1 MKKKSIMLISSIL
14 AMALLCPTFA
24 SCTPQAS
31 TEESS
36 SSETQ
41 GSESESSSGGS
52 YIEGS
57 GAESSSATSG
67 EQSGSDSESKEQ
79 SSNNSESS
87 ESEGS
92 ESETTGNGNG
102 NSGGNES
109 SSAEA
114 FNNQA
119 LIEYA
124 NSIKN
129 GVNYYYPTAKR
140 ESAVLENLE
149 MILEYGL
156 LQSGNKQVTS
166 LTNKNGGVYLEN
178 SMDVFV
184 RMNSGNT
191 YYASTSKT
199 STTSNLFRLGYYFY
213 EARYEGQDFLNSAKI
228 KYTKNIDLSQGCAK
242 TNNVTYTVSNGEIN
256 ATLVS
261 TSDPYLVLKDDNF
274 TNKDG
279 FTFLEFSI
287 KADSSIRAA
296 QVYFNTGSGF
306 NADQTYKLSLVAD
319 GNYHTYTIPLPLISG
334 FNGGI
339 KALRFDLDSTVVGSS
354 YSIKD
359 AKLMVAE
366 TSDLPVGLSIARSFN
381 AYSDKLHHVLQV
393 SAVTATS
400 NVKEIGMITKIDAN
414 KVTAVIVKDSK
425 GSHSSINGVDWAS
438 AEYVGFNVTGAGIF
452 GYILPADNA
461 SGSIKVTLENGY
473 YVIEQT
479 KAVENGTISPSV
491 EGTNNANDFYMGQ
504 RIYTDSNNDFAE
516 FVYEAECE
524 RHPIANKFFK
534 LTSDSSPNTAYV
546 GYDALR
552 GIYVFSYG
560 YTAIS
565 SNDYPTVKFSIRS
578 SDYDRKIYV
587 MAYNPGST
595 VVETSVLINNSDML
609 IPVPVEVGKNFSE
622 AAGERNLYNID
633 DPTYSESI
641 VPLVL
646 KKDTVYRYGIVN
658 AYYKWGNFPLKQV
671 SWIQFRAP
679 YYHLSTAM
687 TETNCITPYYTTRT
701 SRDLNTLPD
710 FRAMSAPP
718 FSGEQRNSGGTHH
731 FLKYTDANGNF
742 ITSENTLNV
751 IGSYGPTYA
760 DVTMDYIT
768 EDGKIKVT
776 YNHMEMPQ
784 EDENRTYYEM
794 TYEILED
801 VSFNDFAKDFSFYS
815 VRSNDPKGVYT
826 LLGYLDENDQSKV
839 VNAKMAGDDAVYYT
853 LGKDVPYFSYM
864 KMTEDRGNGTGYVN
878 LAFIVHSSSFI
889 IGGQPVKP
897 NFKLADLGGTLSLS
911 LDYGAL
917 TLKKGDK
924 ITINAILMPWG
935 SQETIYD
942 GSNGKAPDQNV
953 LDVRQNSVKNPLRA
967 EAVKDCEVIDTV
979 YVPMLKTTNGKTAEF
994 TIKGGND
1001 NCAIRIYG
1009 FNKLTVPKVYELI
1022 DGEWVYLK
1030 LSSAYYSY
1038 NQDAVRMYDGYMVY
1052 YDEDGTFSYSF
1063 VAEMKNGEART
1074 FKISCEND
1082 FGSWGSIDNSD
1093 IISNAVQDENIN
1105 IIVKGESLF
1114 NAADGAVGFGRVEYL
1129 ESENAVRFYADP
1141 NKDAAYFYA
1150 FQANIFET
1158 GDYFV
1163 IKYRAAKNGGAP
1175 STFKFYT
1182 STFEKGA
1189 TYDNHH
1195 WSTGTLIRDDEWH
1208 VLVIDISEYEKL
1220 KKDKFENADEP
1231 REYYNTFP
1239 ESEDDGL
1246 YYATFLRLDI
1256 FNQILSENVYIDIQ
1270 YLGFSNDLEKIKTYN
1285 NDLYEIQFSS
1295 TAANKYE
1302 LIPTGG
1308 STPPSG
1314 GDDTDN
1320 TEGSTTESEKVETEA
1335 TTETTASEVT
1345 EPETEPE
1352 EDGMKIEVGG
1362 EALYNLTQTT
1372 QGSLVNMT
1380 TQYMDG
1386 YTRFTVVSGKTNG
1399 YFNVFNR
1406 NEAESGKYLVI
1417 KYRLPKNNASTVST
1431 IKFFISTTQG
1441 GTAAT
1446 NNFYSSGVLISD
1458 DKWHVFVIDL
1468 EKYEAERDKT
1478 NEFLPSE
1485 VDGKYYPKFL
1495 QLYLFADTA
1504 FNDGTYIDVEY
1515 VGMCANFNTVKLRNT
1530 DIGTIELSK
1539 TNLTTP
1545 KYQKITNEYR
1555 YLDPTS
1561 GYTLADKYFCFHG
1574 EKINGTSVNYNSVS
1588 NKGITEF
1595 NLNETLTGTTLT
1607 VGGWCPVEGG
1617 TSKYMW
1623 SIDGKTWYQCPG
1635 TPTDTTSV
1643 LSAASGQ
1650 MSGAYTF
1657 NEADGVGGRF
1667 NLSIDLSDYKGQT
1680 VDVRIAS
1687 IPVGSTNSL
1696 AVLTVINNVTVSQ

>member
-14 AMALLCPTFA
+14 AMTLLCSTFA
-24 SCTPQAS
+24 SCTPILFPGVGTSDETQS
-31 TEESS
+31 SEIESS
-36 SSETQ
+36 SKT
-41 GSESESSSGGS
+41 
-52 YIEGS
+52 EGNS
-57 GAESSSATSG
+57 TESSSATNG
-67 EQSGSDSESKEQ
+67 
-79 SSNNSESS
+79 

-92 ESETTGNGNG
+92 ESESTNNGNGNG
-102 NSGGNES
+102 NGNES
-109 SSAEA
+109 SSAET
-114 FNNQA
+114 FNNQT

-129 GVNYYYPTAKR
+129 GVNYYYPDAKR

-156 LQSGNKQVTS
+156 LKNGNKQVTS
-166 LTNKNGGVYLEN
+166 LSNKNGGVYLEN

-228 KYTKNIDLSQGCAK
+228 KYTKNINLSLGCAK
-242 TNNVTYTVSNGEIN
+242 TNNVTYTVSDGVIN
-256 ATLVS
+256 ATLAS

-274 TNKDG
+274 INKDG

-287 KADSSIRAA
+287 KADSSIRAG

-306 NADQTYKLSLVAD
+306 NADQTYKLSLIAD

-334 FNGGI
+334 FNGKI
-339 KALRFDLDSTVVGSS
+339 TALRFDLDGAIGSN

-381 AYSDKLHHVLQV
+381 AYSDKLHHVIQV
-393 SAVTATS
+393 SAVNKTS
-400 NVKEIGMITKIDAN
+400 DIKEVGMLTKLDAA
-414 KVTAVIVKDSK
+414 KVTAVLVKDAK
-425 GSHSSINGVDWAS
+425 GTHSSIDGVDWAS
-438 AEYVGFNVTGAGIF
+438 VEYVGFNIKGAGIF
-452 GYILPADNA
+452 GYILPADNN
-461 SGSIKVTLENGY
+461 SGSIKVTLEGDN

-479 KAVENGTISPSV
+479 KAVKDGTIFPSV

-504 RIYTDSNNDFAE
+504 RIYTDTNNDFAE

-524 RHPIANKFFK
+524 RHPIDNKFFK
-534 LTSDSSPNTAYV
+534 ISSSSSDKTAYV

-552 GIYVFSYG
+552 GIYVFSYA
-560 YTAIS
+560 YTATS
-565 SNDYPTVKFSIRS
+565 KNDYPTVKFSVRS

-595 VVETSVLINNSDML
+595 IVETSVLINNSDML

-646 KKDTVYRYGIVN
+646 KKGELYSYGIVN
-658 AYYKWGNFPLKQV
+658 AYYKWGKYPLKQV

-710 FRAMSAPP
+710 FRSMSAPP

-731 FLKYTDANGNF
+731 FLKYFDADGNF
-742 ITSENTLNV
+742 VTSENTKNV

-794 TYEILED
+794 NYEILED
-801 VSFNDFAKDFSFYS
+801 ISFNDFAKDFSFYS

-826 LLGYLDENDQSKV
+826 LLGYLNENDQPTV
-839 VNAKMAGDDAVYYT
+839 VDAKMAGDDAVYYT

-864 KMTEDRGNGTGYVN
+864 KMTEDRGNSTGYVN
-878 LAFIVHSSSFI
+878 LAFIVHSSEFI
-889 IGGQPVKP
+889 IGGKKVEP
-897 NFKLADLGGTLSLS
+897 NFVIADLGGVISIS
-911 LDYGAL
+911 LDYGSL

-935 SQETIYD
+935 SQETVYD

-953 LDVRQNSVKNPLRA
+953 LDVRQNSVFNPLRA
-967 EAVKDCEVIDTV
+967 EAINNCEVIDTV

-994 TIKGGND
+994 TIKGGNN
-1001 NCAIRIYG
+1001 NCAVRVYG
-1009 FNKLTVPKVYELI
+1009 FDKLTVPKVYELI

-1038 NQDAVRMYDGYMVY
+1038 NQDSVRQYDGYMVY

-1063 VAEMKNGEART
+1063 ITEMNNGEART
-1074 FKISCEND
+1074 FKISCENN
-1082 FGSWGSIDNSD
+1082 FGSWGTIDNSE
-1093 IISNAVQDENIN
+1093 IISNTVRDENIN
-1105 IIVKGESLF
+1105 IIVKGENLYNS
-1114 NAADGAVGFGRVEYL
+1114 ADGAANFGKIEYL
-1129 ESENAVRFYADP
+1129 EAEDAVRFYANP
-1141 NKDAAYFYA
+1141 EKDSAFFYA
-1150 FQANIFET
+1150 FQANVFET
-1158 GDYFV
+1158 GKYFV
-1163 IKYRAAKNGGAP
+1163 MKYRIGKNNGMAG
-1175 STFKFYT
+1175 TFKFYT

-1195 WSTGTLIRDDEWH
+1195 WSTSTLIRDGEWH

-1220 KKDKFENADEP
+1220 KKIKFDNQG
-1231 REYYNTFP
+1231 REYYNTFT
-1239 ESEDDGL
+1239 ESDEDGL
-1246 YYATFLRLDI
+1246 YHATFLRIDL
-1256 FNQILSENVYIDIQ
+1256 FNQLLPESAYIDLQ

-1285 NDLYEIQFSS
+1285 SDLYEIQFSS
-1295 TAANKYE
+1295 TNSSKYE

-1308 STPPSG
+1308 STPPA
-1314 GDDTDN
+1314 GDEETTV
-1320 TEGSTTESEKVETEA
+1320 TEETTTVETE
-1335 TTETTASEVT
+1335 TETET
-1345 EPETEPE
+1345 ETEPVGDE
-1352 EDGMKIEVGG
+1352 LHIKVGG
-1362 EALYNLTQTT
+1362 QDLYDMVMSEKGATHGFT
-1372 QGSLVNMT
+1372 SIE
-1380 TQYMDG
+1380 YMNG
-1386 YTRFTVVSGKTNG
+1386 YTRFTNKTG
-1399 YFNVFNR
+1399 SDAKFNVFKDNTS
-1406 NEAESGKYLVI
+1406 ETGKYLVI
-1417 KYRLPKNNASTVST
+1417 KYRLPSTNPSKVAT
-1431 IKFFISTTQG
+1431 FRFHISTTTNG
-1441 GTAAT
+1441 AT
-1446 NNFYSSGVLISD
+1446 QYNGFYSSATLITD
-1458 DKWHVFVIDL
+1458 DKWHVLVIDL
-1468 EKYEAERDKT
+1468 EKYEAERTQT
-1478 NEFLPSE
+1478 NEFLPNE
-1485 VDGKYYPKFL
+1485 TDGKYYANFL
-1495 QLYLFADTA
+1495 QLYIFSDTSYKE
-1504 FNDGTYIDVEY
+1504 GTYIDIEY
-1515 VGMCANFNTVKLRNT
+1515 VGMSNSLATVMNCNKDMSN
-1530 DIGTIELSK
+1530 IQLSE
-1539 TNLTTP
+1539 TNSGSP
-1545 KYQKITNEYR
+1545 KYTIKNNAYR
-1555 YLDPTS
+1555 YLDPLS
-1561 GYTLADKYFCFHG
+1561 DYTLADKYFCFHVD
-1574 EKINGTSVNYNSVS
+1574 KINGNTNDANGVKYAYNSVS
-1588 NKGITEF
+1588 SKGITERS
-1595 NLNETLTGTTLT
+1595 LDATCGTTLSI
-1607 VGGWCPVEGG
+1607 GGWCPVEGG
-1617 TSKYMW
+1617 TEKYMW
-1623 SIDGKTWYQCPG
+1623 SVDGKTWYEC
-1635 TPTDTTSV
+1635 TATTSQSGTTV
-1643 LSAASGQ
+1643 LNAASGQ

-1657 NEADGVGGRF
+1657 TEADGVKGQY
-1667 NLSIDLSDYKGQT
+1667 NLSINLSAYAGQT
-1680 VDVRIAS
+1680 VDVRIAA
-1687 IPVGSTNSL
+1687 IPAGSTNEL
-1696 AVLTVINNVTVSQ
+1696 CVLTVINGVTVAQ